1 MWTSF
6 TAKWRLDWDMGGQPV
21 TSAASCL
28 ILSPSAAGASL
39 IGTCLFAFEIK
50 VQRPSCLR
58 PRCYEN
64 ICGCHPPVF
73 TASSAGPRL
82 YLHQQTPPAMQSTKL
97 HRFMDATS
105 TGSVESTTC
114 QAPPYRTIRPSRLSH
129 VEDRYS
135 INLRAQMRTHRR
147 KLCGCFR

>member
-1 MWTSF
+1 
-6 TAKWRLDWDMGGQPV
+6 MGWQPV

-28 ILSPSAAGASL
+28 MMSTSASGTSL
-39 IGTCLFAFEIK
+39 NGTCLFAFEIK
-50 VQRPSCLR
+50 VHLTVQR
-58 PRCYEN
+58 PRCLGPLCYEN
-64 ICGCHPPVF
+64 TSGCHPLVF
-73 TASSAGPRL
+73 TASSAGPRR